1 MTCQI
6 PAHMHLNP
14 FPYIPFFMI
23 VILVSNTSFLSIYFL
38 IPLVVQL
45 LSCAQLFAVPWTEA
59 HQASL
64 PFTLSQSLLKLM
76 SIASVMPSSHL
87 ILCHPLLLLPSVF
100 PSIRVFSNE
109 SALHIRCPKYWSFS
123 FSISPSN
130 EYSGLISFRMDWLD
144 LLAVQGTLKSLLWHH
159 SSKASVLRHSV
170 FFMIQL
176 SHLYMTTGKID
187 SFDYMDLGTQVYTF
201 LY

>member
-23 VILVSNTSFLSIYFL
+23 VILDSNTSFLSIYFL

-87 ILCHPLLLLPSVF
+87 ILCHPPLLLLSILLPAPGSFPVSQFFTSGGQWTGVSASASVF
-100 PSIRVFSNE
+100 
-109 SALHIRCPKYWSFS
+109 
-123 FSISPSN
+123 
-130 EYSGLISFRMDWLD
+130 
-144 LLAVQGTLKSLLWHH
+144 Q
-159 SSKASVLRHSV
+159 
-170 FFMIQL
+170 
-176 SHLYMTTGKID
+176 
-187 SFDYMDLGTQVYTF
+187 
-201 LY
+201 